1 MVIIGLKQEKTN
13 INEPVITFMRESWIG
28 LFSSYFSLIANM
40 VMLIYKMGVFVVAS
54 LVSRV

>member
-1 MVIIGLKQEKTN
+1 MVIIGLKQEKTH
-13 INEPVITFMRESWIG
+13 INEPVITFMRESCIG

-40 VMLIYKMGVFVVAS
+40 VMLIYQLGVFVVAS